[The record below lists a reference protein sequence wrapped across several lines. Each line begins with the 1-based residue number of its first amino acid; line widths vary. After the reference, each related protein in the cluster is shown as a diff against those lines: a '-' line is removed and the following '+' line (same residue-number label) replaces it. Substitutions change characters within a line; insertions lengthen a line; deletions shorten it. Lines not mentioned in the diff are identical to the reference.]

1 MRIGHFFTALQY
13 YNQERNR
20 ETRDISELFRIQTAF
35 LVNIQLK
42 ESDRMSPEQMWKFPW
57 DNEEEQAELMT
68 DEEIERHN
76 LEMIE
81 RINGRRSN
89 IES

>member
-20 ETRDISELFRIQTAF
+20 ETREISELFRVQTAF
-35 LVNIQLK
+35 LVNIQLR
-42 ESDRMSPEQMWKFPW
+42 ESDRMTPAQMWKFSW
-57 DNEEEQAELMT
+57 DDEEEETELMT

-76 LEMIE
+76 LEMINK
-81 RINGRRSN
+81 INGGRSN